1 MSLHKIDC
9 TLFNVPLE
17 HISFVW
23 RRPIDGDTVVK
34 NDQSELS
41 IKSLPITPYKAQFTV
56 KNRLFLLLNGTKEEQ
71 RNAYIISKEYLNYSS
86 LNVD

>member
-34 NDQSELS
+34 NDQSEFS
-41 IKSLPITPYKAQFTV
+41 INSLPITPYNAQVKV
-56 KNRLFLLLNGTKEEQ
+56 KNRLFLWLNGTKEEQ
-71 RNAYIISKEYLNYSS
+71 RNASITSKVYLNYSS